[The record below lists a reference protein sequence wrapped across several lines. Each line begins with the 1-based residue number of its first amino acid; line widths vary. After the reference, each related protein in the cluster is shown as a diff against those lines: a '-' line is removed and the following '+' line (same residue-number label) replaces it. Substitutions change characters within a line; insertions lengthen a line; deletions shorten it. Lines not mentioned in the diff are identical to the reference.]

1 MPVFPDTPKT
11 LLGEL
16 ALKGALDEEKWRRF
30 DELYR
35 PVVREFL
42 VQRFPSLARDA
53 DDLVQETMV
62 RLVRTLREGRY
73 DVERAR
79 FRTFLAV
86 VAFNLAAN
94 ALRRDARY
102 AALPLE
108 TVDWAAERPVPSAAC
123 EVIDRQWREACYR
136 AARRH
141 VLQHMPVPPRYAEV
155 WRALEKGEGAESIAA
170 RLGVSAAFVRQVK
183 HRVTKLIAAVVETY
197 GD

>member
-1 MPVFPDTPKT
+1 MPLFPDTPMT

-35 PVVREFL
+35 PVVCEFL
-42 VQRFPSLARDA
+42 LQRFPSLAESVE
-53 DDLVQETMV
+53 DLAQDTMI
-62 RLVRTLREGRY
+62 RLVATLREGRY
-73 DVERAR
+73 DVARSR
-79 FRTFLAV
+79 FRTYLGV
-86 VAFNLAAN
+86 VAFNLAVN
-94 ALRRDARY
+94 ALRRDSRY

-108 TVDWAAERPVPSAAC
+108 TIDWAGGGVAENPVC
-123 EVIDRQWREACYR
+123 RVVDRQWQEACYR

-141 VLQHMPVPPRYAEV
+141 VLHHMPLPPRYAEV

>member
-1 MPVFPDTPKT
+1 MPLFPDTPKT

-42 VQRFPSLARDA
+42 LQRFPSLAESVE
-53 DDLVQETMV
+53 DLAQDTMI
-62 RLVRTLREGRY
+62 RLVATLREGRY
-73 DVERAR
+73 DVARSR
-79 FRTFLAV
+79 FRTYLGV
-86 VAFNLAAN
+86 VAFNLAVN

-141 VLQHMPVPPRYAEV
+141 VLHHMPLPPRYADV
-155 WRALEKGEGAESIAA
+155 WRALEKGESAQSVAA
-170 RLGVSAAFVRQVK
+170 RLGVSSAFARQVK
-183 HRVTKLIAAVVETY
+183 HRVAKLIAAVVETY